1 MTDSSAEVSLAER
14 LWYIECI
21 KQTKARYFRF
31 IDTKQWPKLRQV
43 FTDDCTF
50 DGLWAT
56 GDCPDGFIASISK
69 NLAQLRTIH
78 HGCMPE
84 IEVTSPTTARGIW
97 PMEDYL
103 EAISGSMGYRGVSVE
118 GQRGAVALDP
128 RSEGRRLLRGAADA
142 AHAGVDLQVHVAG
155 PPAVQHATGADP
167 ILVVSTKYDPAT
179 PYEWGVQV
187 ASELDN
193 ATLLTFDG
201 DGHTAYTSGS
211 TCIDDAVDAYLLSG
225 TMPAEGTVC
234 TADAASG
241 TGA

>member
-1 MTDSSAEVSLAER
+1 MTDSSAEVSLPER

-31 IDTKQWPKLRQV
+31 IDTKQWSKLRQV

-56 GDCPDGFIASISK
+56 GDGPDGFIESISK

-118 GQRGAVALDP
+118 GQRGV
-128 RSEGRRLLRGAADA
+128 RGYGYYYEEYRREGD
-142 AHAGVDLQVHVAG
+142 
-155 PPAVQHATGADP
+155 
-167 ILVVSTKYDPAT
+167 
-179 PYEWGVQV
+179 EWRI
-187 ASELDN
+187 SYL
-193 ATLLTFDG
+193 LLTRHRIDPLLG
-201 DGHTAYTSGS
+201 PVEPEHTNMVPPLDEEWLPSLAGL
-211 TCIDDAVDAYLLSG
+211 DEL
-225 TMPAEGTVC
+225 EG
-234 TADAASG
+234 
-241 TGA
+241 